1 LFFCVCI
8 EQFFKKFMHI
18 FISLF
23 FQKIEKKYR
32 KWLKNKDFST
42 KQKAGTVRHN
52 ERCLLFFLI

>member
-1 LFFCVCI
+1 
-8 EQFFKKFMHI
+8 MHI